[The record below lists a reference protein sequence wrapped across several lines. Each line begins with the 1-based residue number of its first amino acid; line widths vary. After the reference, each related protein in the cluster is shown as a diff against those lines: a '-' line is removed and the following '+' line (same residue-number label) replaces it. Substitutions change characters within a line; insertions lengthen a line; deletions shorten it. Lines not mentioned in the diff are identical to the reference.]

1 MPPHIVSLDP
11 RTGDE
16 IAHFAKA
23 GAAEVRDAF
32 CRARAAAQKWA
43 SIAPSE
49 RIRCIQRIRQAVIR
63 RGDRIEA
70 AITRELGRPAQ
81 ETLGAD
87 LLPTIDALA
96 WLQRNAA
103 RVLAE
108 RRRGR
113 ERETAEPYGVVA
125 LLGTWNYP
133 LYLNLVP
140 LCQALAAGNVV
151 IWKASEFAPLS
162 AKATAEAVAEADLPS
177 GVFQVLHGDAE
188 TGRMVVEGDC
198 DKVALIGSA
207 RTGRSVLSL
216 LAPRGIPSV
225 MELSGHDCAIVCSD
239 ALLEQAARSLVWA
252 RACNAGQSCI
262 APQRVYVD
270 RRVEEP
276 FLALA
281 ARAAQSVDRA
291 WWTPLRT
298 AEMRE
303 EALRRVREAVT
314 AGARLAAGS
323 LRAPTGSG
331 NWMEPTVLAGCE
343 SSMCVMSKELFAPVL
358 AIAAYDSEEE
368 AVRLANASEYG
379 LGASVWTSNPARGAR
394 LAARI
399 RAGLVSVNS
408 VLIDAA
414 RPEVSF
420 GGLGASG
427 FGKMRGEAGIRE
439 FFVRKTTVCHAPGG
453 SLRHLFPYYQAGT
466 DLLRAQVRWSGKP
479 GWSAFRDAARA
490 ALTWRGEERL
500 RRQSEQI
507 SNEKDRSAAAAAA
520 ARLGKES

>member
-1 MPPHIVSLDP
+1 MPPHFVSLDP

-16 IAHFAKA
+16 IARFAKA

-43 SIAPSE
+43 STAPSE
-49 RIRCIQRIRQAVIR
+49 RVRYIRRIRQAIIR
-63 RGDRIEA
+63 HGDRIEA

-96 WLQRNAA
+96 WLERNAA
-103 RVLAE
+103 RVLAD
-108 RRRGR
+108 RRTGPLR
-113 ERETAEPYGVVA
+113 ESAEPYGVVA

-151 IWKASEFAPLS
+151 IWKASELAPLS
-162 AKATAEAVAEADLPS
+162 AQAAEEAVAEANLPS

-188 TGRMVVEGDC
+188 TGRMVVESGC
-198 DKVALIGSA
+198 DKLALIGSA

-216 LAPRGIPSV
+216 LAQRGVPSV
-225 MELSGHDCAIVCSD
+225 MELSGHDCAIVCVD
-239 ALLEQAARSLVWA
+239 APLEEAARSLVWA

-270 RRVEEP
+270 RRIEDE

-281 ARAAQSVDRA
+281 SCAAQSVDRA

-298 AEMRE
+298 AAMRE
-303 EALRRVREAVT
+303 EALGRVREAVT
-314 AGARLAAGS
+314 AGAHLAAGS
-323 LRAPTGSG
+323 LYAPAGTG

-343 SSMCVMSKELFAPVL
+343 SSMRVMSEELFAPVL
-358 AIAAYDSEEE
+358 AIAAYGSEEE

-379 LGASVWTSNPARGAR
+379 LGASVWTSSPARGAR
-394 LAARI
+394 LAEQI

-427 FGKMRGEAGIRE
+427 FGKMRGEAGLRE

-453 SLRHLFPYYQAGT
+453 PLRHLFPYYKAGT
-466 DLLRAQVRWSGKP
+466 DLLRAQVRWRGNA
-479 GWSAFRDAARA
+479 GWSAFRDLAAA
-490 ALTWRGEERL
+490 ALAWRGEERL
-500 RRQSEQI
+500 RLQSEQI
-507 SNEKDRSAAAAAA
+507 SNGKDRSAAAAAA